1 MLMAKFSTRRRDPL
15 KEDEVL
21 SFAQRLIELAKLYQ
35 KWIVLGLIGAGLIA
49 AGTMSFKYWQKSRR
63 DAAAAALVEVRPQ
76 LDRPEDA
83 DKALASLDKI
93 VTQYGS
99 APAAREAAFYR
110 AHLLYQANNYDKA
123 AKAYKE
129 LLNDPALQN
138 EPGMSSLITESLSY
152 CYEALGQYAE
162 AARMLQ
168 PLVEKTTGPF
178 QGELTRRLAW
188 LYDKAGN
195 HQEANKYWEKLAEK
209 PPTPAML
216 PYLKEKLADAA
227 PDPKK

>member
-15 KEDEVL
+15 KEDEVI

-35 KWIVLGLIGAGLIA
+35 KWIVVGVIGAGVIA
-49 AGTMSFKYWQKSRR
+49 GGTMSFKYWQKSRR

-99 APAAREAAFYR
+99 APAAREAALYR

-129 LLNDPALQN
+129 LLNDPDLQN
-138 EPGMSSLITESLSY
+138 EPGMRSLITESLSY
-152 CYEALGQYAE
+152 CYEGLGNYAE
-162 AARMLQ
+162 AAGMLQ
-168 PLVEKTTGPF
+168 PLVETTTGPF

-195 HQEANKYWEKLAEK
+195 HQEANKYWVKLAEK